1 MTVDDV
7 HAARFKEPP
16 KDAPYRWAIIRLQQR
31 IAASGLSISEFAQ
44 TVGFPRAPNTVYHW
58 LRGRHPIP
66 AETRRW
72 LQGNP
77 WMTEEE
83 EATTTADKEATD
95 G

>member
-31 IAASGLSISEFAQ
+31 IAASGLSTSEFSR
-44 TVGFPRAPNTVYHW
+44 TTLIRAPNTTYRW
-58 LRGRHPIP
+58 LRAEYPIP
-66 AETRRW
+66 REVRDW

-77 WMTEEE
+77 WLTDA
-83 EATTTADKEATD
+83 EATTTEDKE
-95 G
+95 